1 MADLFTQEVLSRQY
15 KFLTAQLDQ
24 LCDQY
29 DSWKV
34 RHDRAA
40 RQHQK
45 VFQYPLHLRLITIKA
60 MIQNIQNMI
69 QKKATAIVREVAV
82 TGDLELLEELDIELV
97 EWLVELYLWIMYIY
111 YCAYAR
117 SYIL

>member
-1 MADLFTQEVLSRQY
+1 MLLNSHQLGYFNPIMADLFAQEVLSRQY

-40 RQHQK
+40 QQHQK
-45 VFQYPLHLRLITIKA
+45 VFQYSL
-60 MIQNIQNMI
+60 N
-69 QKKATAIVREVAV
+69 
-82 TGDLELLEELDIELV
+82 LL
-97 EWLVELYLWIMYIY
+97 
-111 YCAYAR
+111 
-117 SYIL
+117 